1 MVLSPLPSHGHLIL
15 PYNHHGSAVGTGSH
29 KSLCQQR
36 HRDDIASDLIRFFH
50 MVDCTQAQKH
60 LLEKQ
65 KQNGLQP
72 FLQ

>member
-1 MVLSPLPSHGHLIL
+1 MVLSPIPSHDYLIL
-15 PYNHHGSAVGTGSH
+15 SCNHHGFAVGTGNN

-36 HRDDIASDLIRFFH
+36 HRDDIASDLISFFH
-50 MVDCTQAQKH
+50 MVDCKQAQKH
-60 LLEKQ
+60 LLENQ